1 MERRWRGATM
11 VLGLLL
17 VGALGWGIW
26 EANARRQTQTQLLA
40 RYQQQFFD
48 ALGHVEN
55 IEVLLSKAVVSA
67 APAETVRY
75 LSELWQHAF
84 AAQANLNALPIQPGG
99 AMRTSRFLTQL
110 GDYSFV
116 LGQSLARGEALGDDD
131 VQTLQQLQQQV
142 ALLGLELEQAVER
155 FTAGKTPWADT
166 PPRMR
171 PANVAADLSQLPQA
185 EPPQAEDDFL
195 RIERQLSEFPTLVYD
210 GPFSDHVQN
219 REPRGLGEGTVSAD
233 EANNIARNFVS
244 PENSVNL
251 EAENTGETGEAAV
264 IGAWGVAVRQQTGS
278 PNNTWYLDVS
288 KRGGHVL
295 WMLSPRDINTP
306 TLSLPDAVERAR
318 AFLRDRGFESFEVTY
333 PVVEGGR
340 AIIPFVLVEDDV
352 LIYPDQMKVSVA
364 LDNGEIVG
372 YEAIQYYTA
381 HHTRTLPEPEVSED
395 EAAKALHADLHVE
408 EVRLA
413 LIPRENGD
421 EVLTY
426 EFRARSHGNL
436 YHVYVNALTGRQ
448 EQILRILETDQQGL
462 LAQ

>member
-1 MERRWRGATM
+1 MERHWRGTTIL
-11 VLGLLL
+11 LGLLL
-17 VGALGWGIW
+17 VGALGWGVW
-26 EANARRQTQTQLLA
+26 EAQARRQAQTQLLA
-40 RYQQQFFD
+40 RYQQNFFD

-55 IEVLLSKAVVSA
+55 IEVLLSKALVSA

-84 AAQANLNALPIQPGG
+84 AAQANLNALPVQPGG

-116 LGQSLARGEALGDDD
+116 LGQSLARGETLSDKDL
-131 VQTLQQLQQQV
+131 QTLQDLQRQV
-142 ALLGLELEQAVER
+142 SLLGLELEQAVER
-155 FTAGKTPWADT
+155 FTAGKTPWADA
-166 PPRMR
+166 PRKMR
-171 PANVAADLSQLPQA
+171 PANIAADLSQLPVEQTQA
-185 EPPQAEDDFL
+185 DDDFL

-210 GPFSDHVQN
+210 GPFSDHLIQ
-219 REPRGLGEGTVSAD
+219 REPLGLGERTVSAE
-233 EANNIARNFVS
+233 EANALAREFVS
-244 PENSVNL
+244 PENGADL
-251 EAENTGETGEAAV
+251 TAQNTGETGEAAV
-264 IGAWGVAVRQQTGS
+264 IEAWGVAVKQATS
-278 PNNTWYLDVS
+278 ATWYLDVS

-295 WMLSPRDINTP
+295 WMLRPRDISAP
-306 TLSLPDAVERAR
+306 ALSLTDAIERAR
-318 AFLRDRGFESFEVTY
+318 EFLLARGWESFEVTY

-340 AIIPFVLVEDDV
+340 AIIPFVSVQDDV
-352 LIYPDQMKVSVA
+352 LIYPDQIKVSVA

-372 YEAIQYYTA
+372 FEAIQYYMA
-381 HHTRTLPEPEVSED
+381 HHERILPQPEISED
-395 EAAKALHADLHVE
+395 EAAQVLHPDLLVE
-408 EVRLA
+408 ATRLA

-426 EFRARSHGNL
+426 EFRVRGHGNL